1 MKGLDIYTH
10 EEEGYKAKLDF
21 ESWRVAYI
29 NYAERFDRNKLQRVE
44 RHMLTDEVFVLLKG
58 EGGLFIG
65 EDAEEVV
72 MEPHKIYNVTK
83 GTWHHTWVSKDA
95 QVLIVENSNT
105 CKDNTEYREIK
116 R

>member
-21 ESWRVAYI
+21 ESWRIAFI
-29 NYAERFDRNKLQRVE
+29 NYSERFDRNNLKEVQR
-44 RHMLTDEVFVLLKG
+44 HLLTDEAFILLKG

-65 EDAEEVV
+65 EAAEEVV

-83 GTWHHTWVSKDA
+83 GTWHHTWVSKDG
-95 QVLIVENSNT
+95 QILIVENSNT
-105 CKDNTEYREIK
+105 SKDNSETKEVK